1 MEKVSTE
8 KSRVPALNRCL
19 KLMELISNY
28 DGLNVNELV
37 ALSKIPKSS
46 VYVLL
51 DELEKQKIIRQK
63 SDGTYQL
70 WVRVIEL
77 GQLASAKLDLREI
90 VTDAMR
96 PLIDLIDCLAL
107 NFGIMDQDEGY
118 YLIKMSNP
126 RCSVSIR
133 SKAGGKLSLV
143 RDGLGKCLL
152 AFQPL
157 HIRMRMLPSLDYTK
171 VTDTSI
177 TSMQELK
184 LELSKI
190 RKQGWSLG
198 NGENE
203 LGGRSV
209 SAPVFG
215 TGGMLVGAVS
225 AQGLITQFT
234 DDKLELYASYVKECA
249 HELSLKLGWKDSRN
263 LQSNA

>member
-1 MEKVSTE
+1 MEAE

-19 KLMELISNY
+19 KLIELISGADN
-28 DGLNVNELV
+28 LTVNELS
-37 ALSKIPKSS
+37 ALSNIPKSS

-51 DELEKQKIIRQK
+51 DEMEKQRLVRHKA
-63 SDGTYQL
+63 DGTYQL

-90 VTDAMR
+90 VTEALR
-96 PLIDLIDCLAL
+96 PLMDEIDCLAL
-107 NFGIMDQDEGY
+107 NFGIMDGDEGY

-126 RCSVSIR
+126 RCSVSLR

-152 AFQPL
+152 AFQSL
-157 HIRMRMLPSLDYTK
+157 HVRMRLLPLLDYVK
-171 VTDTSI
+171 VTQTSI
-177 TSMQELK
+177 TTPQALK
-184 LELSKI
+184 QELSKI

-198 NGENE
+198 NCENE

-215 TGGMLVGAVS
+215 TGKLLIGAVS
-225 AQGLITQFT
+225 VQGLANQIT
-234 DDKLELYASYVKECA
+234 DDVIPKYVETITRCA
-249 HELSLKLGWKDSRN
+249 RSLSTKLGGI
-263 LQSNA
+263 